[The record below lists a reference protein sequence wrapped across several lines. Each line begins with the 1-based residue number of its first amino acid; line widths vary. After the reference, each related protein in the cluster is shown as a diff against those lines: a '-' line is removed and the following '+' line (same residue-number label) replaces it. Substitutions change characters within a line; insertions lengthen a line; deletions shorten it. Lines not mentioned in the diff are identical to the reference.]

1 MAEQAESLDPA
12 AVAGRRGRGQLSL
25 TLVVSTAFIMDQ
37 LDGTIVANAAP
48 SIASALHVQATQIAV
63 TMTAYLVS
71 MAALIPL
78 SGWVAERYGPR
89 RVFGLAVLIFT
100 GASGLCAA
108 SNGLGVLVAMRVL
121 QAVGGAL
128 MVPVG
133 RLVVLGATH
142 KRDLIT
148 AIAWLTW
155 PALIAPVLAPVIA
168 GVFTTYLSWR
178 WIFLANLPIGAAVL
192 VWSLRVLP
200 RSVARPVGS
209 GRQRLDWTGF
219 VLGGLCF
226 GGLTYTA
233 SLLGGRV
240 IPVLP
245 VILIGG
251 IAAAAGAAAIHHLR
265 RSPHPLLSLDVF
277 RIRTFRLSHASGS
290 VFRLAV
296 LGLPVL
302 LPLYFQVGLGWSP
315 IKAGGVVLCTF
326 IGNIAVKPV
335 TTPLLRRY
343 GFRRVLLVSVTVM
356 AAGIAGCALIGPGTP
371 LVATAALLAAGG
383 ISRSVGFTAYNTI
396 AFSDVPA
403 EQRNRA
409 NTLSSTIQQLAL
421 GMGVAVGS
429 VALRVGEALHTVV
442 PGSALMPYRVAFVLM
457 GLVTATA
464 LIEAA
469 RLPRDA
475 GENIGGASRRP
486 ARARA

>member
-1 MAEQAESLDPA
+1 MAEQAGSLDPA
-12 AVAGRRGRGQLSL
+12 AVAGRRGPLSL
-25 TLVVSTAFIMDQ
+25 TLVVSTAFVMDQ

-48 SIASALHVQATQIAV
+48 SIAAALHVQATQITI
-63 TMTAYLVS
+63 TMTAYIVS

-78 SGWVAERYGPR
+78 SGWVADRYGPR

-100 GASGLCAA
+100 GASGLCAV
-108 SNGLGVLVAMRVL
+108 STGLGMLVAMRVL

-142 KRDLIT
+142 QRDLIT

-178 WIFLANLPIGAAVL
+178 WIFLANLPIGAAVFG
-192 VWSLRVLP
+192 WSLRVLP
-200 RSVARPVGS
+200 RSVARPAGA

-219 VLGGLCF
+219 VLGALCF

-233 SLLGGRV
+233 SLLGRRV
-240 IPVLP
+240 IPAVPVL
-245 VILIGG
+245 VIGG
-251 IAAAAGAAAIHHLR
+251 IAAAAGAATLRHLR
-265 RSPHPLLSLDVF
+265 RSPHPLLSLDAF
-277 RIRTFRLSHASGS
+277 RIRTFRLAHASGS
-290 VFRLAV
+290 VFRLTV

-302 LPLYFQVGLGWSP
+302 LPLYFQVALGWSP
-315 IKAGGVVLCTF
+315 IKAGAVILCTF
-326 IGNIAVKPV
+326 IGNIAVKPM

-343 GFRRVLLVSVTVM
+343 GFRRVLLVSVAVM
-356 AAGIAGCALIGPGTP
+356 AAGIAGCALVGPGTP
-371 LVATAALLAAGG
+371 LVATAVLLAVGG
-383 ISRSVGFTAYNTI
+383 VSRSVGFTVYNTI

-429 VALRVGEALHTVV
+429 VALRAGEALHAVI
-442 PGSALMPYRVAFVLM
+442 PGSALLPYRVAFVLM
-457 GLVTATA
+457 GLLTATA
-464 LIEAA
+464 LVEAV
-469 RLPRDA
+469 RLPSDA